1 MKKMHVIRKK
11 SQKDNVYVQL
21 YVDLGY
27 KNLPLSFDIATIV
40 ELLGLTFEY
49 INNLVID
56 KPVYVG
62 DFNKAGK

>member
-1 MKKMHVIRKK
+1 MKKIYVVKKK
-11 SQKDNVYVQL
+11 SQKENVYVQL

-27 KNLPLSFDIATIV
+27 RNLPITFDIATIV

-49 INNLVID
+49 INGLVFD

-62 DFNKAGK
+62 DFIKAGK

>member
-1 MKKMHVIRKK
+1 MKKIYVVRKK
-11 SQKDNVYVQL
+11 SQKENVYVQL

-49 INNLVID
+49 INNLAID

-62 DFNKAGK
+62 DFNKVGK

>member
-1 MKKMHVIRKK
+1 MKKMYVIRKK

-27 KNLPLSFDIATIV
+27 KNLPLSFDVATIV

-49 INNLVID
+49 VNNLTID
-56 KPVYVG
+56 KPVFVG
-62 DFNKAGK
+62 NFDKVGK

>member
-1 MKKMHVIRKK
+1 MKKIFVVRRK

-27 KNLPLSFDIATIV
+27 KNLPLSFDVATIV

-49 INNLVID
+49 VNNLTID
-56 KPVYVG
+56 KPVFVG
-62 DFNKAGK
+62 NFDKVGK